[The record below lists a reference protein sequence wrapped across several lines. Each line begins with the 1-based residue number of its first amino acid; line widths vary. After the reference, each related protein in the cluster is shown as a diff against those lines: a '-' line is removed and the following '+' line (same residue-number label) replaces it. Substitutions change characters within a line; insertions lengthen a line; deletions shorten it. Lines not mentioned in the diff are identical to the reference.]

1 MTERVKME
9 RPLKILP
16 DIAGAYSF
24 ILFICLVLFAGE
36 KALSDGDT
44 LWHIK
49 FGSLMLERG
58 EIITNDIYSHTAA
71 GKLWTAHEWLAEII
85 MAAVHQIAGLSGV
98 VIFYFFIVAL
108 SFWILFRIA
117 RQCGA
122 GEWLSIFVVS
132 LALGLSLTHLLAR
145 PHIFTWLFGLLTL
158 YLLLKGGRSLFFLP
172 LLMVPWVNLHG
183 GFAIGLVLQ
192 GLFLAGSVL
201 DRFLNAAPR
210 PDWRTLW
217 NENKNYGFVLLLSL
231 AATGV
236 NPFGYR
242 LLLFPFAVSQGVFSN
257 MIGEWMSPNLQFFWY
272 FRLYLLSL
280 FFLLFFSGS
289 RISWFNRLLLL
300 FLVNAS
306 LTHCRHIS
314 IVGLFLTPLLVQGI
328 NPCLELL
335 PLQRKETP
343 AGTDLSLS
351 TTTGPLATA
360 ALFFLLITL
369 GSLHWAPWERLT
381 TVIIPPPEKFA
392 SGVVNFL
399 QKNPQQGNLFNDDEW
414 GDYLIYAMEPPPKL
428 FVDGRAD
435 MYGEKIFGD
444 YAKIFNIDEKADDLL
459 DSYKIDWVL
468 FTPSP
473 FTRYLKAKG
482 VWQEVYS
489 DDQVSVLVRR
499 MPVRP

>member
-1 MTERVKME
+1 MG

-36 KALSDGDT
+36 RALSDGDT

-71 GKLWTAHEWLAEII
+71 GKAWTAHEWLAEII
-85 MAAVHQIAGLSGV
+85 MAAVHQLAGLSGV

-108 SFWILFRIA
+108 SFWILFKIA

-122 GEWLSIFVVS
+122 NDWLSLFAVS
-132 LALGLSLTHLLAR
+132 LALGMALTHLLAR

-158 YLLLKGGRSLFFLP
+158 YLLLKGGRALFFLP
-172 LLMVPWVNLHG
+172 LLMIPWVNLHG
-183 GFAIGLVLQ
+183 GFALGLVLQ

-201 DRFLNAAPR
+201 DRLLSAVPR

-217 NENKNYGFVLLLSL
+217 EDEYKTHGIVLLLSL
-231 AATGV
+231 AATGI

-242 LLLFPFAVSQGVFSN
+242 LLFFPFEVSQGVFSTV
-257 MIGEWMSPNLQFFWY
+257 ISEWMSPSLQYFWH
-272 FRLYLLSL
+272 FRLYLLGL
-280 FFLLFFSGS
+280 FFLLFFSGP

-300 FLVNAS
+300 FWVNAA
-306 LTHCRHIS
+306 LTHSRHIS

-328 NPCLELL
+328 NPHLERL
-335 PLQRKETP
+335 PLKRKQ
-343 AGTDLSLS
+343 ASSGTELSLS
-351 TTTGPLATA
+351 TTSGPLATA
-360 ALFFLLITL
+360 ALFFLLMTL
-369 GSLHWAPWERLT
+369 GSLHWAPWDRLS
-381 TVIIPPPEKFA
+381 TVIIPNPEKFS
-392 SGVVNFL
+392 SGVVDFL
-399 QKNPQQGNLFNDDEW
+399 GKNPQQENLFNDAEW

-435 MYGEKIFGD
+435 MYGEEIYGD
-444 YAKIFNIDEKADDLL
+444 YAKIVQIDENTDALL
-459 DSYKIDWVL
+459 DSYKIGWVL
-468 FTPSP
+468 FPPSP
-473 FTRYLKAKG
+473 LTRYLKAKG
-482 VWQEVYS
+482 VWQEVYG

-499 MPVRP
+499 MTVRP